1 MPPETTQ
8 GTDFMN
14 ANQQDLGGSSQS
26 ALQNKGILTLNNVY
40 GGYGG
45 GDVLKGTSF
54 TVYDQSITCIVGPNG
69 AGKSTVATAI
79 SGLLTIREGEITLDG
94 EPLHHLKPRQILQK
108 GIVQVPQN
116 HSLFRKMSVEENVEF
131 GGFLVRDRQIIKKRF
146 ADVCELF
153 PIVKEKSTTKAGALS
168 GGQQRLVEF
177 ARCMMLS
184 PRIVILD
191 EPTLGLDP
199 QMARTVLKT
208 ITHMN
213 KSGVTVLLVEQNAR
227 AALRMSS
234 HAVVLESGQV
244 RLIGSGKEVL
254 ENPEIGTLY
263 LGGTSQKQ

>member
-1 MPPETTQ
+1 MSE
-8 GTDFMN
+8 
-14 ANQQDLGGSSQS
+14 NQQDLGGSSPS
-26 ALQNKGILTLNNVY
+26 VMQNEGILSLNNVY

-54 TVYDQSITCIVGPNG
+54 SVHDKSITRIVGPNG

-79 SGLLTIREGEITLDG
+79 SGLLTIREGEITLDK

-131 GGFLVRDRQIIKKRF
+131 GGFLVRDRQEIKKRF
-146 ADVCELF
+146 AEVCELF
-153 PIVKEKSTTKAGALS
+153 PIVKEKSSTKAGALS

-199 QMARTVLKT
+199 QMARNVLRT

-213 KSGVTVLLVEQNAR
+213 QSGVTVLLVEQNAR

-263 LGGTSQKQ
+263 LGGTSQKK

>member
-1 MPPETTQ
+1 MSPDTSHGTITPGGEKTQ
-8 GTDFMN
+8 AGP
-14 ANQQDLGGSSQS
+14 AH
-26 ALQNKGILTLNNVY
+26 ILSLEKVY

-45 GDVLKGTSF
+45 GDVLKGTTF
-54 TVYDQSITCIVGPNG
+54 AVTDNSITCIVGPNG

-79 SGLLTIREGEITLDG
+79 SGILKIREGQITLDG
-94 EPLHHLKPRQILQK
+94 EQIHTLKPREILKK

-116 HSLFRKMSVEENVEF
+116 HSLFRKMTVEENVEF
-131 GGFLVRDRQIIKKRF
+131 GGFLIRDHQQVKARFGQI
-146 ADVCELF
+146 CELF
-153 PIVKEKSTTKAGALS
+153 PIVKEKAKIKAGALS

-199 QMARTVLKT
+199 QMARSVFKT
-208 ITHMN
+208 ILEMN
-213 KSGVTVLLVEQNAR
+213 KSGVTILLVEQNAR
-227 AALRMSS
+227 AALKLSS

-244 RLIGSGKEVL
+244 RLLGSGREVL